1 MEGIVRT
8 LTFGWKEMGSEVLK
22 KFLLP
27 FGGKSQ
33 LGRHERN
40 RDLLLARGGQSDH
53 VLDIF

>member
-1 MEGIVRT
+1 
-8 LTFGWKEMGSEVLK
+8 MGSEVLK
-22 KFLLP
+22 KFLSP